1 MVVLV
6 CYREEAM
13 NNQQS
18 WDSYIEVRDW
28 RRKKWRFNYT
38 KHITANGW
46 SIDWEVL
53 APNGSRKASGEKDSE
68 LAHRCLNESG
78 PWSSLASRSL
88 THRYLERISGSVTDL
103 RDEGK
108 RCTKLGTS
116 F

>member
-1 MVVLV
+1 
-6 CYREEAM
+6 M

-38 KHITANGW
+38 KYITANGW

-78 PWSSLASRSL
+78 VIDNSL
-88 THRYLERISGSVTDL
+88 LEHEISWWINHYTNTVNL
-103 RDEGK
+103 KALKALQEA
-108 RCTKLGTS
+108 
-116 F
+116 